1 MEVKHSSIIDEL
13 IVAPKP
19 EVKTIIKKEPDT
31 KEVLN
36 AREQRR
42 KDKQEHRNK
51 KKGL

>member
-13 IVAPKP
+13 IGTQKP
-19 EVKTIIKKEPDT
+19 EVKTIIKKESDT
-31 KEVLN
+31 KEVLT